1 MGRQVK
7 KLSGLEI
14 DEVSL
19 VDRPANQHG
28 LVAIAKREDDDMP
41 DIFDADGNGVDE
53 ENLEHGDVVYDEAGE
68 EFVFIEDG
76 ADEEEYDEA
85 VGKAAGTALARTHFG
100 SRTAAR
106 ASGVTRAAHQR
117 NSARAREFGEGAG
130 IWGRAKAVQGGMH
143 ARAVPGQAQMYGASN
158 ARRASEAGE
167 RVGQGAR
174 HRATAAGMQYRA
186 IPEGGRKAIKYG
198 SGGAA
203 LVGAGGVGYNMHK
216 SLGDQVLEELSK
228 SFTDNDRDEVIAK
241 AMDYMETIAK
251 RSEELEELVLSMQ
264 EQRESE
270 DFVELAKGYELPI
283 DPEGIGGLMHRA
295 SQSMDAE
302 DVATLDRLFSAVGE
316 ISKNGGFDQ
325 IGYDG
330 YAESDVLGQVY
341 AVAGEA
347 ISKADSSL
355 TQEQAV
361 TALFSANPDAY
372 DEYESEQRYNR

>member
-41 DIFDADGNGVDE
+41 PEIFDADGNGVDE
-53 ENLEHGDVVYDEAGE
+53 EELEHGDVVYDGAGD
-68 EFVFIEDG
+68 EFVFIENEV
-76 ADEEEYDEA
+76 DENEYDEA
-85 VGKAAGTALARTHFG
+85 VGKAGTDLAVRGVASRLHGAKAEAIRWSTGQRMGTRRLAGGAKNAGRNARD
-100 SRTAAR
+100 
-106 ASGVTRAAHQR
+106 
-117 NSARAREFGEGAG
+117 AG
-130 IWGRAKAVQGGMH
+130 GRAKTRLGDEKLAT
-143 ARAVPGQAQMYGASN
+143 QMFAGRKGPQ
-158 ARRASEAGE
+158 ARRAAEAG
-167 RVGQGAR
+167 GQHVNSHRGYYAGGAG
-174 HRATAAGMQYRA
+174 AAA
-186 IPEGGRKAIKYG
+186 
-198 SGGAA
+198 GGAA
-203 LVGAGGVGYNMHK
+203 GYNMHK

-228 SFTDNDRDEVIAK
+228 SLTDNDRDEVIAK
-241 AMDYMETIAK
+241 AMDYMEEISK
-251 RSEELEELVLSMQ
+251 RSDKLEELVISMRD
-264 EQRESE
+264 QRENE

-283 DPEGIGGLMHRA
+283 DPEGIGGLMQRA
-295 SQSMDAE
+295 SQVLPQE
-302 DVATLDRLFSAVGE
+302 DVATLDRLFSSVGE
-316 ISKNGGFDQ
+316 IAKNGGYDQ

-330 YAESDVLGQVY
+330 TYESDVLSQVY

-372 DEYESEQRYNR
+372 DEYESEQRDYR